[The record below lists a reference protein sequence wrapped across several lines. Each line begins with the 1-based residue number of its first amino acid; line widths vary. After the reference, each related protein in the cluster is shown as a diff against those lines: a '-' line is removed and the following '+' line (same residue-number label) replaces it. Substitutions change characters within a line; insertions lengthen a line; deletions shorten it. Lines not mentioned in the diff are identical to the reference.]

1 MLKSLIVFFRKRNVK
16 RNLQQKNVLKF
27 PELDNSTMMT
37 ILLDYNQK
45 NDIKEIER
53 LIKVNVNPKSLR
65 FIVLCDS
72 LPENIIQTDL
82 MVLINKNDFNSFG
95 VLKKEKDS
103 MLKSMCNDLFIN
115 MSDKN
120 ERLLNDYLVSCV
132 NSSFKIG
139 HSNVNFTLHDFILD
153 YGAVANVVERVEV
166 LFSYLFML
174 SGKKQ

>member
-1 MLKSLIVFFRKRNVK
+1 
-16 RNLQQKNVLKF
+16 
-27 PELDNSTMMT
+27 
-37 ILLDYNQK
+37 
-45 NDIKEIER
+45 
-53 LIKVNVNPKSLR
+53 
-65 FIVLCDS
+65 
-72 LPENIIQTDL
+72 
-82 MVLINKNDFNSFG
+82 
-95 VLKKEKDS
+95 